1 MVRVDAPTS
10 EAGWGCVHSLFTLC
24 CAILGA
30 ATGTQ
35 TDLLPVVRAEVASPA
50 LDGLPPPL
58 MS

>member
-35 TDLLPVVRAEVASPA
+35 TDLLPRAEVASPA